1 MTGFP
6 NFMKRLALLVPVFFL
21 LAGCGTT
28 KTYTANLPAGPAK
41 PPDYPIPVYNINMR
55 LPRPCKLI
63 GKLAI
68 GDTQLTVFG
77 GSMPGVMKTIMKT
90 AHEKGADVVVLTSVK
105 SPEFESAHYRMDANL
120 LRYADTWETNSMSE
134 NDFLTYLRQHQQ
146 TLDPIEGIWSDGS
159 PDRIGIMKNSSKPGR
174 DFIAFMLNVKLAS
187 WQAGYKKMD
196 IAHVD
201 RPGAYSLKYYR
212 DDFAMEKTTI
222 LLDHNRAFSFLIVT
236 DDKADEV
243 TFTKIGAPLPLN

>member
-1 MTGFP
+1 MMAFLI
-6 NFMKRLALLVPVFFL
+6 FMKRLAFLVPVFFL

-28 KTYTANLPAGPAK
+28 KTYTENLPAGPAK

-55 LPRPCKLI
+55 LPRPCELI

-68 GDTQLTVFG
+68 GDTQLTMFG
-77 GSMPGVMKTIMKT
+77 GSMPEVMKTIMKT
-90 AHEKGADVVVLTSVK
+90 AHKKGADVVVLTSIK
-105 SPEFESAHYRMDANL
+105 SPEFESAHYRVEANL
-120 LRYADTWETNSMSE
+120 LRYADTWETNGLSE
-134 NDFLTYLRQHQQ
+134 NDFLGYLRQHQR

-159 PDRIGIMKNSSKPGR
+159 PDRIGIVRNSSKPGR
-174 DFIAFMLNVKLAS
+174 DFIAYMLNVELPS

-196 IAHVD
+196 IARVD

-212 DDFAMEKTTI
+212 DDFGMEKTTI
-222 LLDHNRAFSFLIVT
+222 LLDHNRAFSFMIIT

>member
-1 MTGFP
+1 MTVFLD
-6 NFMKRLALLVPVFFL
+6 FMKRLAPLVPLIFL

-28 KTYTANLPAGPAK
+28 ITYTANLPAGPAK

-55 LPRPCKLI
+55 LPRPCQLI

-120 LRYADTWETNSMSE
+120 LRYTDTWETNGMSE
-134 NDFLTYLRQHQQ
+134 NDFLAYLRQHQQ

-159 PDRIGIMKNSSKPGR
+159 PDRIGIVKNSSKPGR
-174 DFIAFMLNVKLAS
+174 DFIAFMLKVELPS
-187 WQAGYKKMD
+187 WQTGYKKMD
-196 IAHVD
+196 IARVD

-212 DDFAMEKTTI
+212 DDFGMEKTTI